1 MLLFGI
7 TYGFDWY
14 ARVLR
19 LACGAAFLLLPLIQ
33 LLHLEGE
40 DGVSE
45 GEEGDTACGEAAAFA
60 RWSAALRVW
69 YISVVASPPY
79 WLTHSLIMAGLLTR
93 RLLRAREGYSP
104 PPISAS
110 SSDLDALKA
119 ELHSFDSSHPVR
131 EFFVTTKRDGVR
143 LAVQAIG
150 SGEEVLLCGHGLG
163 CSAVFALPI
172 MRRFDA
178 TEVFKHFTIVFW
190 DYRGLFGSSGAG
202 SGTEALPTAHFS
214 VRDSAIDAVDVLD
227 GVKPGCVCYAFI
239 GYSTGVQV
247 GLELAALH
255 PDRVGRLVLLNGTHG
270 CLLHSF
276 LMPFFRIPP
285 LGDWFHSLLRRVRS
299 LGPSHWSLARRA
311 YLAGLKTAR
320 YALVRPFCLLTASDY
335 ELYALNYVKDF
346 FTSLDHSLHYLR
358 VPMALDCH
366 SAYYLLPEIAQP
378 TLICAGMLDVLTPA
392 YCSYE
397 MAALMPNA
405 ELLVKTLGTHFI
417 LLEYPQDLA
426 NAIEEF
432 LVRGNEVLLMAQ
444 KEENLRVG

>member
-119 ELHSFDSSHPVR
+119 ELHSFDSSHRVR

-202 SGTEALPTAHFS
+202 SGTEALPLSTPIAWAASSYSTARTAASSTASSCRSSASRRSATGFTPSCDAS
-214 VRDSAIDAVDVLD
+214 VRSA
-227 GVKPGCVCYAFI
+227 PP
-239 GYSTGVQV
+239 TG
-247 GLELAALH
+247 A
-255 PDRVGRLVLLNGTHG
+255 
-270 CLLHSF
+270 
-276 LMPFFRIPP
+276 
-285 LGDWFHSLLRRVRS
+285 S
-299 LGPSHWSLARRA
+299 LGARTLRA
-311 YLAGLKTAR
+311 
-320 YALVRPFCLLTASDY
+320 
-335 ELYALNYVKDF
+335 
-346 FTSLDHSLHYLR
+346 
-358 VPMALDCH
+358 
-366 SAYYLLPEIAQP
+366 
-378 TLICAGMLDVLTPA
+378 
-392 YCSYE
+392 
-397 MAALMPNA
+397 
-405 ELLVKTLGTHFI
+405 
-417 LLEYPQDLA
+417 
-426 NAIEEF
+426 
-432 LVRGNEVLLMAQ
+432 
-444 KEENLRVG
+444 